1 MAILSRHPTAR
12 YSNLCHADEIQ
23 GLGKAEAKIRPFVN
37 MIQVFRSRLTYYS
50 LKELMHDILDTT
62 NYINEMDVDD
72 EIEAQSR
79 IDNIDELINKIVAYE
94 ETADAPSLSA
104 FLEEVAL
111 VADIDRLSEDDNRV
125 LLMTLHSAK
134 GLEFPKVYLVRMCI
148 LPVWRMAFSQAT

>member
-1 MAILSRHPTAR
+1 
-12 YSNLCHADEIQ
+12 
-23 GLGKAEAKIRPFVN
+23 
-37 MIQVFRSRLTYYS
+37 
-50 LKELMHDILDTT
+50 
-62 NYINEMDVDD
+62 MDVDD

-94 ETADAPSLSA
+94 EANDEPSLSA

-134 GLEFPKVYLVRMCI
+134 GLEFSHVYLAGMEDGIFPSYMTIASDDPAEIEEERRLAYVGITRAKDDLTLCYDG
-148 LPVWRMAFSQAT
+148 Q

>member
-1 MAILSRHPTAR
+1 MPKRGIGAATIAKVDDYAQMHEISFYEA
-12 YSNLCHADEIQ
+12 LCHADEIQ

-37 MIQVFRSRLTYYS
+37 MIQVFRSRLSYYS

-94 ETADAPSLSA
+94 EANDEPSLSA

-111 VADIDRLSEDDNRV
+111 VADID
-125 LLMTLHSAK
+125 
-134 GLEFPKVYLVRMCI
+134 VYKRQYRHIPWSL
-148 LPVWRMAFSQAT
+148 QTH